1 MRYSV
6 IYKIPV
12 LLALALAACTPGN
25 KADTSVAVTGVS
37 VSPSSAE
44 LKVGQTLQLTANV
57 LPDNAS
63 NKSVSWASSDAAI
76 ASVDQRGKLS
86 ALKEGSAVITVTTQ
100 DGGKTGTCNVS
111 ISKPTREDVV
121 ARSKASSGTVTNG
134 VKLTYSGT
142 VFNRIYLLLP
152 RPTSNEYQDITNF
165 NAPGCTEGDC
175 PDGVNHYIWK
185 DITST
190 ADVPASGNWVIS
202 ETFDANVYKV
212 KVDFSM
218 MTDIPEYDPASEECK
233 KYLGKE
239 EGGFVDPTHSK
250 IVSTANALWTQAQGN
265 IITYARKCHEWT
277 SANMTYGNMNTGLHT
292 ISSLMTTMTG
302 DCGNYSSVFIS
313 LLRAK
318 GIPARHIVMVHGK
331 KDEFHVRAEFYVPTY
346 GWIPADPTWGD
357 DYFGVFEGDYIV
369 VTRGINNILRGFDG
383 SDFRADLF
391 QTFCYWYWYST
402 EGTNMK
408 FSHSCTGLQ

>member
-121 ARSKASSGTVTNG
+121 ARSKASSGTRRIVLYFFSANRN
-134 VKLTYSGT
+134 LFLST
-142 VFNRIYLLLP
+142 V
-152 RPTSNEYQDITNF
+152 
-165 NAPGCTEGDC
+165 GMG
-175 PDGVNHYIWK
+175 
-185 DITST
+185 
-190 ADVPASGNWVIS
+190 
-202 ETFDANVYKV
+202 
-212 KVDFSM
+212 DFS
-218 MTDIPEYDPASEECK
+218 
-233 KYLGKE
+233 
-239 EGGFVDPTHSK
+239 
-250 IVSTANALWTQAQGN
+250 
-265 IITYARKCHEWT
+265 
-277 SANMTYGNMNTGLHT
+277 
-292 ISSLMTTMTG
+292 
-302 DCGNYSSVFIS
+302 
-313 LLRAK
+313 
-318 GIPARHIVMVHGK
+318 
-331 KDEFHVRAEFYVPTY
+331 
-346 GWIPADPTWGD
+346 
-357 DYFGVFEGDYIV
+357 
-369 VTRGINNILRGFDG
+369 
-383 SDFRADLF
+383 
-391 QTFCYWYWYST
+391 
-402 EGTNMK
+402 
-408 FSHSCTGLQ
+408 